1 MEENINLSISEEV
14 IATIA
19 EKVVLNVAGVYSLSG
34 GLNVLGKKIGTQG
47 IKVDIAKN
55 DVELDVYI
63 IVNYGVKIPDIAW
76 EIQDKVKKELEN
88 MTGMTVVTVN
98 VHIQGINYETKKDE
112 GAKVD

>member
-1 MEENINLSISEEV
+1 MEDNINLSISEEV

-19 EKVVLNVAGVYSLSG
+19 EKVVLNVAGVFSLSG

-47 IKVDIAKN
+47 IKVDIEKK
-55 DVELDVYI
+55 DISLDIYI
-63 IVNYGVKIPDIAW
+63 IVNYGVKIPDITW

-88 MTGMTVVTVN
+88 MTGMTVTTVN

-112 GAKVD
+112 VTKVD